1 MLYAA
6 TRATVKKEF
15 GGGHIKYEMF
25 GTAKVTC
32 FIFLFSVAYRLFPC
46 TGVS

>member
-15 GGGHIKYEMF
+15 GGGHFKYEMF
-25 GTAKVTC
+25 GTAKVTR
-32 FIFLFSVAYRLFPC
+32 VRFP
-46 TGVS
+46 TTRFAEVFDAPPT